1 MEDTVK
7 ASGHLLS
14 STPLLFIVLL
24 AGVGGEKAGLDILL
38 DLGKQRQK
46 LEEF

>member
-14 STPLLFIVLL
+14 STPLLFIVLP
-24 AGVGGEKAGLDILL
+24 AGVKKLGLDILL